1 MCRRLSALNR
11 WTGVCPM
18 ARTSFDTKGK
28 RSVDPACPYLLVC
41 AGCDWRSSDDGL
53 CMSCPRCGDD
63 TLLRTEYMAKQFT
76 VAPEKSGIFRYGWLP
91 VRREIDGSSRP
102 VVYRSEGLGRALGL
116 TDLWISFSGYWPERG
131 CRMVSG
137 SFKELEA
144 FTVLG
149 RTPQRAGVMVVA
161 SAGNT
166 AAAFAA
172 AGGEGIPRL
181 LIVPSQALPV
191 VLAAADGASAD
202 LQVMALEDA
211 TYNDV
216 IGFSRKVVAC
226 TPEFFA
232 EGGVRNVGRRDGLGV
247 VALAAFEEMGTLPEF
262 YFQAVGS
269 GAGAIATHEA
279 CERIIAS
286 GSADGRSVPRMFLCQ
301 NADYPPLSRAWKREP
316 DLGDAEAPL
325 DLYAPELANATPP
338 YLVGGGVRD
347 ILRSSSGDMLVSDR
361 TEAAAARAMFEEL
374 EGIDIE
380 PAPAVAVAALRNA
393 VRAKLLPP
401 DAKCL
406 LNVTGGG
413 RKKLSTGTTAE
424 KPQVWLVKKTDSPD
438 EVAARVLDA
447 FASGSR
453 PHTLAPA
460 G

>member
-1 MCRRLSALNR
+1 ME
-11 WTGVCPM
+11 
-18 ARTSFDTKGK
+18 
-28 RSVDPACPYLLVC
+28 PACPYLLVC
-41 AGCDWRSSDDGL
+41 AGCDWGSSDDGL

-63 TLLRTEYMAKQFT
+63 TLLRTEYTAKQFT
-76 VAPEKSGIFRYGWLP
+76 IAPEKSGIFRYGWLP
-91 VRREIDGSSRP
+91 VQREIEGSSRP
-102 VVYRSEGLGRALGL
+102 VVYRSEGLGRELGL

-172 AGGEGIPRL
+172 AGGEDIPRL
-181 LIVPSQALPV
+181 LIIPSQALPV
-191 VLAAADGASAD
+191 VLAAADGTSAD
-202 LQVMALEDA
+202 VQVVALEDA

-216 IGFSRKVVAC
+216 IGFSRKVVSSS
-226 TPEFFA
+226 PEFFA
-232 EGGVRNVGRRDGLGV
+232 EGGVRNVGRRDGLSV
-247 VALAAFEEMGTLPEF
+247 VALAAFEEMGTLPNF

-269 GAGAIATHEA
+269 GAGAIASHEA
-279 CERIIAS
+279 WERVIAS
-286 GSADGRSVPRMFLCQ
+286 GSADGQSVPRMFLCQ
-301 NADYPPLSRAWKREP
+301 NADYPPLSRAWKQEP
-316 DLGDAEAPL
+316 GLGDVEAPL

-338 YLVGGGVRD
+338 YLVAGGVRD
-347 ILRSSSGDMLVSDR
+347 ILRSSSGDVLVADR
-361 TEAAAARAMFEEL
+361 SEAAAARAMFEEL

-393 VRAKLLPP
+393 VRAKLLPS

-413 RKKLSTGTTAE
+413 RKKISTGTRAE
-424 KPQVWLVKKTDSPD
+424 EPQVWLVKKTDSPD
-438 EVAARVLDA
+438 EVAVKVLDA
-447 FASGSR
+447 FTYGSR
-453 PHTLAPA
+453 AHTLAPHGPA
-460 G
+460 RLPSEGNQER